1 MSATLPLPPIPEIQ
15 LKVAIR
21 RAAQEQYGR
30 HVANRLALAILAD
43 NRTPLGEGQLT
54 FTHSTRGRD
63 QAPSKKAG
71 GDIFYTKVEPV
82 QLLYGERTI
91 VTSPLSLKVL
101 VKPEAEGS
109 RVTLATL
116 RTWPTP
122 KTPEVLYRYRRDLLS
137 LERKPGLSG
146 DLVYL
151 FEELLK
157 PHRVELL
164 RAMNL

>member
-1 MSATLPLPPIPEIQ
+1 MSVALPLPPVPEIQ

-30 HVANRLALAILAD
+30 HVANQLALAILAD
-43 NRTPLGEGQLT
+43 NCTPLGAGQLT

-82 QLLYGERTI
+82 QLLYGERAI
-91 VTSPLSLKVL
+91 LTSPLSLKVR

-109 RVTLATL
+109 RLTLATL

-146 DLVYL
+146 DLVHL
-151 FEELLK
+151 FEELLR

>member
-1 MSATLPLPPIPEIQ
+1 MSAAFARPPVPEIQ

-30 HVANRLALAILAD
+30 HVANRLCLAILAD
-43 NRTPLGEGQLT
+43 RRTPIGEAQLT
-54 FTHSTRGRD
+54 STHSTRGRD
-63 QAPSKKAG
+63 QTVGRKAG
-71 GDIFYTKVEPV
+71 DDFFYTRVEPV
-82 QLLYGERTI
+82 QLLYGERI
-91 VTSPLSLKVL
+91 ILTSPLSLKVW

-109 RVTLATL
+109 RLTLAML

-122 KTPEVLYRYRRDLLS
+122 KTPEVLYRYRRDLQS

-146 DLVYL
+146 DLVHL
-151 FEELLK
+151 FAELLK
-157 PHRVELL
+157 PHQAEML

>member
-1 MSATLPLPPIPEIQ
+1 MSVDLPLPPIPEIQ

-30 HVANRLALAILAD
+30 HVADRLCLAILAD
-43 NRTPLGEGQLT
+43 NCMPLGEGQLT
-54 FTHSTRGRD
+54 FAHSTRGRD

-91 VTSPLSLKVL
+91 VTSPLSLKVR
-101 VKPEAEGS
+101 VKPESEGG
-109 RVTLATL
+109 RITLATL

-122 KTPEVLYRYRRDLLS
+122 KTPEVLYRYWRDLQS

-146 DLVYL
+146 DLVHL

>member
-1 MSATLPLPPIPEIQ
+1 MNPRPAPEIQ

-30 HVANRLALAILAD
+30 HVANRLCLAILAD
-43 NRTPLGEGQLT
+43 NRTPFGQDQLT
-54 FTHSTRGRD
+54 LTRSTRGRD
-63 QAPSKKAG
+63 QAGSKKAG
-71 GDIFYTKVEPV
+71 GNIFYVKIEPV
-82 QLLYGERTI
+82 GLLYGERRI
-91 VTSPLSLKVL
+91 LTSPLSLKVL
-101 VKPEAEGS
+101 VNPEAEGS

-122 KTPEVLYRYRRDLLS
+122 KTPEVLYRYRRDLQS

-146 DLVYL
+146 DLVHL
-151 FEELLK
+151 FEGLLK
-157 PHRVELL
+157 PHQAELL

>member
-1 MSATLPLPPIPEIQ
+1 MSAALESPPLPEIQ

-21 RAAQEQYGR
+21 RAAQDQYGR

-91 VTSPLSLKVL
+91 LTSPLSLKVR
-101 VKPEAEGS
+101 VKPESEGG
-109 RVTLATL
+109 RITLATL
-116 RTWPTP
+116 RTWPAP
-122 KTPEVLYRYRRDLLS
+122 KTPEVLYRYRRDLQS

-146 DLVYL
+146 DLVHL

>member
-1 MSATLPLPPIPEIQ
+1 MSADIDPRRGPEIQ

-30 HVANRLALAILAD
+30 HVVNRLCLAILAD
-43 NRTPLGEGQLT
+43 HRTPIGEGQLT
-54 FTHSTRGRD
+54 STHSTRGRD
-63 QAPSKKAG
+63 QTVGKKAG
-71 GDIFYTKVEPV
+71 DDFFYTKVEPV
-82 QLLYGERTI
+82 QLLYGERI
-91 VTSPLSLKVL
+91 ILTSPLSLKVW

-122 KTPEVLYRYRRDLLS
+122 KTLEVLYQYRRDLQS

-146 DLVYL
+146 DLVHL
-151 FEELLK
+151 VAELLK
-157 PHRVELL
+157 PH
-164 RAMNL
+164 